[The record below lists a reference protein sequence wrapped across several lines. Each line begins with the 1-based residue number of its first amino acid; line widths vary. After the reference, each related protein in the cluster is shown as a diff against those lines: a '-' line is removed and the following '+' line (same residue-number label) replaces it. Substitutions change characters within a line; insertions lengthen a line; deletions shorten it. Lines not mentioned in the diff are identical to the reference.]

1 MTKLIILALVAS
13 SSLFAQEILPV
24 PPVQSDAAIEG
35 ARVMN
40 GGMMDTPALVT
51 EDITIERIHNPRK
64 SHWLSTF
71 GFEGSKYD
79 VPFSFSGQEKSFKPN
94 QQELWGGRIGFG
106 GEIYLGAG
114 FNTVSKVE
122 GYYMGTLFSRV
133 LNAGPE
139 DDDIEF
145 AYSKRT
151 GHIYGVDAS
160 QSIGFMFDM
169 KTKNP
174 FMDEWAYLTVE
185 PYVEAGIGMA
195 RAYNRVN
202 YSYDTG
208 PGNVQ
213 ERYKSSV
220 NDELLNARIGAG
232 INFTSTSGY
241 FLFLKATVNRY
252 DITERK
258 TKTYTQANGTP
269 GSSVETTDKNA
280 KIDPVTVYA
289 IGGGYKF

>member
-13 SSLFAQEILPV
+13 SSLLAQEILPV

-51 EDITIERIHNPRK
+51 EDISVERIHNPRK

-71 GFEGSKYD
+71 GFEGTKYD
-79 VPFSFSGQEKSFKPN
+79 VPFNFTGAEKSFKPN

-151 GHIYGVDAS
+151 GQIFGVDAS

-185 PYVEAGIGMA
+185 PFIEAGIGMA

-208 PGNVQ
+208 SSGTQ
-213 ERYKSSV
+213 ERYKSRI
-220 NDELLNARIGAG
+220 NDDLINARVGAG
-232 INFTSTSGY
+232 VNLTSTSGF
-241 FLFLKATVNRY
+241 FLYLKATVNRY

-258 TKTYTQANGTP
+258 SKTYTQPDGLP
-269 GSSVETTDKNA
+269 GSTVETTDKNA

-289 IGGGYKF
+289 LGGGYKF

>member
-1 MTKLIILALVAS
+1 MTKFILLAVLVS
-13 SSLFAQEILPV
+13 SPLLAQEITPV
-24 PPVQSDAAIEG
+24 PPVQSDASVNE

-40 GGMMDTPALVT
+40 GGALDTPALIT
-51 EDITIERIHNPRK
+51 EDVTIRRGFNPRK

-71 GFEGSKYD
+71 GFEAMKYD
-79 VPFSFSGQEKSFKPN
+79 VPFSFTGSEKSFKPN
-94 QQELWGGRIGFG
+94 QQELWGGRVGFG

-114 FNTVSKVE
+114 INTVSKVE

-160 QSIGFMFDM
+160 QSLGFMFDM

-174 FMDEWAYLTVE
+174 FMDEWSYLTVE
-185 PYVEAGIGMA
+185 PYIEAGIGA
-195 RAYNRVN
+195 AKAYNRVN
-202 YSYDTG
+202 YSYNTG
-208 PGNVQ
+208 PANVQ
-213 ERYKSSV
+213 ERYKSRV
-220 NDELLNARIGAG
+220 NDTLSNARIGAG
-232 INFTSTSGY
+232 INFTSSSGY

-258 TKTYTQANGTP
+258 SKTYTQPDGFP
-269 GSSVETTDKNA
+269 GNTVESTDKNA
-280 KIDPVTVYA
+280 KIDPITVYA